1 MFIIVHFNYF
11 EPIAAGGEAAKLF
24 EEFLSTF
31 KFESGSAIDT
41 SGWKTY
47 RNEKFGFEFKYP
59 DPWQFDARSRL
70 RVSFETRGNVIF
82 YSIEQQTPMP
92 LMEIFSKGSNESL
105 KDAIKRTILADYPS
119 DYCQILDQTK
129 DRSQFSA
136 WGFEVAQIY
145 DSDPKNNLGPSPHI
159 NNCNLK

>member
-1 MFIIVHFNYF
+1 
-11 EPIAAGGEAAKLF
+11 
-24 EEFLSTF
+24 
-31 KFESGSAIDT
+31 
-41 SGWKTY
+41 
-47 RNEKFGFEFKYP
+47 
-59 DPWQFDARSRL
+59 
-70 RVSFETRGNVIF
+70 
-82 YSIEQQTPMP
+82 
-92 LMEIFSKGSNESL
+92 MEIFSKGSNESL

-159 NNCNLK
+159 NNCNLKYGQKNTPGQFFIYDPRSPGKSIFYVSDGQSGLLSEIIPTFSQPSHYQI